1 MKSSNQAPEPVRVQ
15 KYFTDCGILSRRA
28 AEAEIQAG
36 RVRVNGEIAALGQK
50 ILPGVDRVEYRGKP
64 VLPPATA
71 EHTYLMLNK
80 PRGVLSSAA
89 DDRGRRCVTDL
100 TADAGCRVYPVG
112 RLDYQSEGL
121 ILLTD
126 DGDLTYRLTHPRHEI
141 PKIYHVTVKGKLT
154 DGQIE
159 ALGQPI
165 ELDGYLTQPVEVT
178 RLDERDG
185 NTLLRMILYEGRN
198 RQIRRTCDERGL
210 QVLRLYRAAIGDL
223 TLGDLPPG
231 KWRHLTPEEVEYLT
245 QNTKG

>member
-1 MKSSNQAPEPVRVQ
+1 MKSSNQAPEAVRVQ
-15 KYFTDCGILSRRA
+15 KYFTDCGVLSRRA

-36 RVRVNGEIAALGQK
+36 RVRVNGEIATLGQK

-64 VLPPATA
+64 VLPPAGT

-165 ELDGYLTQPVEVT
+165 ELDGYLTQPIEIT
-178 RLDERDG
+178 RLEEHDDR
-185 NTLLRMILYEGRN
+185 TLLRMVLYEGRN
-198 RQIRRTCDERGL
+198 RQIRRTCAERGV
-210 QVLRLYRAAIGDL
+210 QVLRLYRAAIGEL
-223 TLGDLPPG
+223 TLGELPPG
-231 KWRHLTPEEVEYLT
+231 KWRRLTPEEVAYLT

>member
-15 KYFTDCGILSRRA
+15 KYFTDCGVLSRRA

-36 RVRVNGEIAALGQK
+36 LVRVNGEIASLGQK
-50 ILPGVDRVEYRGKP
+50 ILPGVDRVEYRGNP
-64 VLPPATA
+64 ILPPART

-100 TADAGCRVYPVG
+100 TADAGVRVYPVG

-121 ILLTD
+121 LLLTD

-141 PKIYHVTVKGKLT
+141 PKIYQVTVRGCLT
-154 DGQIE
+154 DEQIE
-159 ALGQPI
+159 GLGHPLM
-165 ELDGYLTQPVEVT
+165 LDGYLTQPIQVS
-178 RLDERDG
+178 RLAGSDSS
-185 NTLLRMILYEGRN
+185 TLLRMVLYEGRN
-198 RQIRRTCDERGL
+198 RQIRRTCAERGL
-210 QVLRLYRAAIGDL
+210 QVLRLYRTAIGEL
-223 TLGDLPPG
+223 TLGDLSPG
-231 KWRHLTPEEVEYLT
+231 KWRHLTPEEIAYLT

>member
-1 MKSSNQAPEPVRVQ
+1 MKSSNQAPEAIRVQ
-15 KYFTDCGILSRRA
+15 KYFTDCGVLSRRA

-36 RVRVNGEIAALGQK
+36 RVRVNGEIATLGQK

-64 VLPPATA
+64 VLPSATTG
-71 EHTYLMLNK
+71 HTYLMLNK

-100 TADAGCRVYPVG
+100 TTDAGSRVYPVG

-126 DGDLTYRLTHPRHEI
+126 DGNLTYRLTHPRHEI

-154 DGQIE
+154 DEQIK

-165 ELDGYLTQPVEVT
+165 ELDGYLTQPIEIT
-178 RLDERDG
+178 RLEENDG
-185 NTLLRMILYEGRN
+185 STLLRMVLYEGRN
-198 RQIRRTCDERGL
+198 RQIRRTCAERGL
-210 QVLRLYRAAIGDL
+210 QVLRLYRAAIGTL

-231 KWRHLTPEEVEYLT
+231 KWRHLTSEEVAYLT

>member
-15 KYFTDCGILSRRA
+15 KYFTDCGVLSRRA

-36 RVRVNGEIAALGQK
+36 CVRVNGEIAALGQK
-50 ILPGVDRVEYRGKP
+50 IIPGVDRVEYRGKP
-64 VLPPATA
+64 VLPPAKT

-80 PRGVLSSAA
+80 PRGVLSSAV

-100 TADAGCRVYPVG
+100 TADAGVRVYPVG

-121 ILLTD
+121 LLLTD

-141 PKIYHVTVKGKLT
+141 PKIYHVTVKGCLS
-154 DGQIE
+154 DGQID
-159 ALGQPI
+159 ALGQPLV
-165 ELDGYLTQPVEVT
+165 LDGYLTQPIGVT
-178 RLDERDG
+178 RLEERDG

-198 RQIRRTCDERGL
+198 RQIRRTCAERGL
-210 QVLRLYRAAIGDL
+210 QVLRLYRVAIGEL
-223 TLGDLPPG
+223 TLGDLAPG
-231 KWRHLTPEEVEYLT
+231 KWRHLTAEEVAYLT

>member
-15 KYFTDCGILSRRA
+15 KYFTDCGVLSRRA
-28 AEAEIQAG
+28 AEAEILAG

-50 ILPGVDRVEYRGKP
+50 ILPGVDQVEYRGKP
-64 VLPPATA
+64 VLPTA
-71 EHTYLMLNK
+71 AAGHTYLMLNK

-159 ALGQPI
+159 ALGRPI
-165 ELDGYLTQPVEVT
+165 ELDGYLTRPIAIT
-178 RLDERDG
+178 RLEENDHS
-185 NTLLRMILYEGRN
+185 TLLRMVLYEGRN
-198 RQIRRTCDERGL
+198 RQIRRTCAERGV
-210 QVLRLYRAAIGDL
+210 QVLRLCRAAIGEL
-223 TLGDLPPG
+223 TLGDLAPG
-231 KWRHLTPEEVEYLT
+231 KWRHLTPGEVAYLT